1 MRVKDVM
8 TANVQTCPPD
18 TNLSRA
24 AAMMWEGD
32 CGILPVVE
40 DGILAGI
47 VTDRD
52 ICIALGTQDRLPH
65 TVPVRDVETTDV
77 ATCEPEDDLR
87 HALEL
92 MRRYKVRRLPV
103 TDTDHH
109 LKGIVSL
116 NDIVLRA
123 DRAHP
128 EELSYD
134 EVVNTMKAVCEHRPE
149 SVREMSLAA
158 VG

>member
-8 TANVQTCPPD
+8 TAAVRTCPPD
-18 TNLSRA
+18 TDLSRA
-24 AAMMWEGD
+24 AALMWEGD
-32 CGILPVVE
+32 CGVLLVVD
-40 DGILAGI
+40 DGQLQGI

-65 TVPVRDVETTDV
+65 TVPVRDVETTTV
-77 ATCEPEDDLR
+77 ATCEPDDDLHR
-87 HALEL
+87 ALEL

-103 TDTDHH
+103 TDAEHH
-109 LKGIVSL
+109 LKGILSL

-123 DRAHP
+123 DRVHP

-134 EVVNTMKAVCEHRPE
+134 EVLNTMKAVCEHRPE
-149 SVREMSLAA
+149 TVHEMSLAA
-158 VG
+158 AG